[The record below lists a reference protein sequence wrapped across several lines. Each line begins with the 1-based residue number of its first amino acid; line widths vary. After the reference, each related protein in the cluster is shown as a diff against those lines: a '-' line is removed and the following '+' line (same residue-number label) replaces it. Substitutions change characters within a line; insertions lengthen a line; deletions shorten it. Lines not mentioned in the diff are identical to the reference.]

1 MELEKT
7 GKHGRQLLELY
18 AHTPNPCDAF
28 TDSRYAMTVTFRMTL
43 SKQQWKNTTLSN
55 LYDFLPKLH
64 HCRMDKVKLE
74 VETLLDSK
82 HKWLVSVVFFHCC
95 LERVI
100 RKVTVIAYRESVKAS
115 HGLGV

>member
-7 GKHGRQLLELY
+7 GKRGRQLLELY
-18 AHTPNPCDAF
+18 AHTPDPCDAF

-43 SKQQWKNTTLSN
+43 SKQQWKTATLSN

-82 HKWLVSVVFFHCC
+82 RKWLVFTFLCNSKP
-95 LERVI
+95 I
-100 RKVTVIAYRESVKAS
+100 GMKVYDALAKWMS
-115 HGLGV
+115 